1 MSAAAG
7 GAAACGSLAGVA
19 DLDLGG
25 AGLVGHDAALGR
37 VQVQRPALDVVE
49 DAPRCPQER
58 LLHIL
63 PCLGRHLQVDQPV
76 VLRERL
82 GLLEGDFALLL
93 EVQLIS
99 DQHHHR
105 VGVGVIAGVGEP
117 GSEVVEAAPS
127 RDVVH
132 HDRTRR
138 APVVTSGHGSEA
150 LLPSGVP
157 DLQLDHLAGNFAYSR
172 PKLHSNCVWLILL
185 KSVLCELVQQAR
197 LAHTHVTDDDV
208 LENVIELAH
217 LALRCNQIIR
227 VEIEPKDA
235 D

>member
-63 PCLGRHLQVDQPV
+63 PTMPKRTVSLLPSTPSQTTARVHRPCHSTSAPQTTRTPVGTVVRVDQVCIHTRGGEGREADLPCLGRHLQVDQPV

-82 GLLEGDFALLL
+82 A
-93 EVQLIS
+93 
-99 DQHHHR
+99 
-105 VGVGVIAGVGEP
+105 
-117 GSEVVEAAPS
+117 
-127 RDVVH
+127 
-132 HDRTRR
+132 T
-138 APVVTSGHGSEA
+138 
-150 LLPSGVP
+150 
-157 DLQLDHLAGNFAYSR
+157 
-172 PKLHSNCVWLILL
+172 
-185 KSVLCELVQQAR
+185 
-197 LAHTHVTDDDV
+197 
-208 LENVIELAH
+208 
-217 LALRCNQIIR
+217 
-227 VEIEPKDA
+227 
-235 D
+235 